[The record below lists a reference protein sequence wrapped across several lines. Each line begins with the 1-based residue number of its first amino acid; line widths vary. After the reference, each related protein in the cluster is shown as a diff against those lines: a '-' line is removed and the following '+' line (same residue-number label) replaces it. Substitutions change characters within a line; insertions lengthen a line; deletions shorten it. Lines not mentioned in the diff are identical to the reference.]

1 MRRTFLTVAVLIG
14 LGVGLQACG
23 TKSAPIAPQDSCNFV
38 QNADQQRVSWKSQA
52 PVILYVDGSV
62 PEEDFSSI
70 QAAADVWN
78 TAIGHEVIK
87 IGGFTQGTGQPAQ
100 DGKNVIYYMR
110 TWESDRSQEQARTT
124 IYWAGDRIDEADVRI
139 NAHDFTFSS
148 GSQAVGNEVDIQSL
162 LVHEFG
168 HVLGLAHTVTP
179 QSVMVKS
186 LPSDT
191 LRRALSTDDLN
202 SIRCEY

>member
-23 TKSAPIAPQDSCNFV
+23 TKSAPAPQASCNFV
-38 QNADQQRVSWKSQA
+38 QNAEQQRVSWKSQA
-52 PVILYVDGSV
+52 PVVMYIDGSV
-62 PEEDFSSI
+62 PTEFTANI
-70 QAAADVWN
+70 QAAVDTWN

-87 IGGFTQGTGQPAQ
+87 IGGWTQGTGIPAQ
-100 DGKNVIYYMR
+100 DGQNVIYYMR
-110 TWESDRSQEQARTT
+110 TWEADRPQEQARTT

-139 NAHDFTFSS
+139 NAHNFTFSS
-148 GSQAVGNEVDIQSL
+148 GSQAQVNEVDIQSL

-168 HVLGLAHTVTP
+168 HVLGLAHTATP

-191 LRRALSTDDLN
+191 LRRSLSSDDLN
-202 SIRCEY
+202 SIGCEY